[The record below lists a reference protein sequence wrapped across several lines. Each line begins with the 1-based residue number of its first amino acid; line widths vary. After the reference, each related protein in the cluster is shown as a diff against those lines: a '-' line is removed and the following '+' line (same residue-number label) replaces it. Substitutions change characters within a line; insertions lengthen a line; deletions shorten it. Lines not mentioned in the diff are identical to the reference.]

1 MFYETAG
8 EGHGLRLDP
17 FKAIVAPR
25 PIGWISSRSATGSA
39 NLAPYSYF
47 NAVADDPYYVV
58 FGSGGYKH
66 SLSNVAATGEFCVN
80 FVTAELAEAMN
91 ATSAQVGPEV
101 DEFDLAGL
109 EKAPCRLIGAA
120 RVRKSPVALE
130 CRHFRTLEL
139 PDDAGRVNDWL
150 VVARVLGVHIDDAF
164 ISDGRVNTAA
174 MRLVARLG
182 YSEYSTVTDAF
193 RMRRPD

>member
-1 MFYETAG
+1 M
-8 EGHGLRLDP
+8 
-17 FKAIVAPR
+17 
-25 PIGWISSRSATGSA
+25 
-39 NLAPYSYF
+39 
-47 NAVADDPYYVV
+47 ADDPYYVV

-101 DEFDLAGL
+101 DEFALAGL
-109 EKAPCRLIGAA
+109 EKASCRLIGAP
-120 RVRKSPVALE
+120 RVKKSPVALE
-130 CRHFRTLEL
+130 CRHFRTVEL

-182 YSEYSTVTDAF
+182 YSEYATVTDAF